1 MIYAVQQ
8 KFILAILITS
18 NQIHFIFAGNKSFL
32 LKRICFFLFVF
43 LFTASLYSQQPDTMQ
58 PANDSLAVVI
68 DSSAA
73 SKDSVLTIADSVIIK
88 QSQAPSLSE
97 KYKQKL
103 NEILNQNT
111 YLNSSSK
118 PVAAINDERKDVSGD
133 GIFYILLFAVAML
146 GYLRFIYTRYFNNL
160 FRVFFNTS
168 LRQSQLTDQLLQ
180 AKQPSMFFNLLFT
193 ITGGIY
199 VYLLLRY
206 YNWLPQEKMF
216 SFVACCI
223 GGLLVI
229 YIAKFVILKFTGW
242 VTGYSAASNTYIFI
256 IFLINKILGVLLV
269 PFIIV
274 MAFSNNWIKTPAVVI
289 SLLLVGLMFLLR
301 FFRSFGL
308 IQHQLK
314 VSRFHF
320 FLYIVGVEIL
330 PLLLIYKGLLVL
342 LGKKL

>member
-1 MIYAVQQ
+1 MKKACL
-8 KFILAILITS
+8 IL
-18 NQIHFIFAGNKSFL
+18 FA
-32 LKRICFFLFVF
+32 FLFSISVF
-43 LFTASLYSQQPDTMQ
+43 GQQPDSVQLTADSLLVKKDSTQ
-58 PANDSLAVVI
+58 TPTDSSLLKNDSLSVKQT
-68 DSSAA
+68 AA
-73 SKDSVLTIADSVIIK
+73 PTSVELYTA
-88 QSQAPSLSE
+88 
-97 KYKQKL
+97 KL
-103 NEILNQNT
+103 NEILQQHV
-111 YLNSSSK
+111 YLNTKAQPVVTLNKQRDTSST
-118 PVAAINDERKDVSGD
+118 D
-133 GIFYILLFAVAML
+133 GVFYMILIAVAML
-146 GYLRFIYTRYFNNL
+146 GYLRYVYTRYFNNL
-160 FRVFFNTS
+160 FQVFFNTS

-206 YNWLPQEKMF
+206 YQWLPDDNML
-216 SFVACCI
+216 SFIAACI
-223 GGLLVI
+223 GSLLAI
-229 YIAKFVILKFTGW
+229 YIIKFIVLKFSGW
-242 VTGYSAASNTYIFI
+242 VTGYISASNTYIFI

-274 MAFSNNWIKTPAVVI
+274 MAFSTDLMKNAAVVI
-289 SLLLVGLMFLLR
+289 SLLLIGLMFLLR

-320 FLYIVGVEIL
+320 FLYIAGVEIL

>member
-1 MIYAVQQ
+1 MKKAY
-8 KFILAILITS
+8 
-18 NQIHFIFAGNKSFL
+18 SFL
-32 LKRICFFLFVF
+32 FAFLFSC
-43 LFTASLYSQQPDTMQ
+43 LLYGQQPDTVQ
-58 PANDSLAVVI
+58 AANDSLVI
-68 DSSAA
+68 
-73 SKDSVLTIADSVIIK
+73 SKDTSALNKASASATADSVIVR
-88 QSQAPSLSE
+88 QNAAPSVLDL
-97 KYKQKL
+97 YKTKL
-103 NEILNQNT
+103 NEILKQHI
-111 YLNSSSK
+111 YLNSRATS
-118 PVAAINDERKDVSGD
+118 VAMINGERKILSND
-133 GIFYILLFAVAML
+133 GIFYILLFAAAML
-146 GYLRFIYTRYFNNL
+146 GYLRFVYTRYFNTL

-206 YNWLPQEKMF
+206 YNWLPPENIL
-216 SFVACCI
+216 SFVPACI
-223 GGLLVI
+223 GGLIAI
-229 YIAKFVILKFTGW
+229 YIVKFIVLKFTGW
-242 VTGYSAASNTYIFI
+242 VTDYTAASNTYVFI

-274 MAFSNNWIKTPAVVI
+274 MAFSNYWLKSSAVVI

-320 FLYIVGVEIL
+320 FLYIMGIEVL

-342 LGKKL
+342 LSKKL